1 MKNIYKILT
10 DLEATNSRLEKEKI
24 LQEQKPNTL
33 LQIVLIAALN
43 PHVNFYIKKIPPYTP
58 ATKNNESLAWALTA
72 LVDLSSRT
80 KTGNEGIAHLAH
92 ILSSLDEED
101 AIVIERII
109 QKDLRCGVSEATVN
123 KIWKGLIPSYPVM
136 LASGYDEKL
145 IQKMQFPAIVQ
156 TKFDGMRFN
165 AIVNGDSVE
174 FKSRNG
180 KDLNLFDNLKP
191 EFRDLAGKDAMVYD
205 GELLVVDEKG
215 KILDRKTG
223 NGILSKAQKGT
234 ISKEEA
240 ARVVAV
246 LWDAIPYAHFTM
258 GKSDVPYNVRLTFF
272 TRKLEALHKQTGL
285 ARIRAARSHIA
296 NDLKEAQA
304 LYRTALESGEEGI
317 ILKDSNNLWED
328 KRSKSCI
335 KFKAE
340 LEADLLCTEWV
351 EGEGKYKGM
360 LGSVILT
367 TRDKKLEVSV
377 GSGFN
382 DEQRKT
388 LKKKDVV
395 GKIITVKYNALITN
409 KSQENSLFLPI
420 FIEIREDKTR
430 ADAFKDLK

>member
-1 MKNIYKILT
+1 MINIYRILT
-10 DLEATNSRLEKEKI
+10 DLEATSSRLEKEKI
-24 LQEQKPNTL
+24 LKGEQTNTL
-33 LQIVLIAALN
+33 LQIVLVAALN
-43 PHVNFYIKKIPPYTP
+43 PHINFYIKKIPPYTP
-58 ATKNNESLAWALTA
+58 ATRNRENLAWALTQ
-72 LVDLSSRT
+72 LGELSSRT
-80 KTGNEGIAHLAH
+80 KTGNEGIKHLAE
-92 ILSSLDEED
+92 ILSSIDEED
-101 AIVIERII
+101 GIVVERII

-145 IQKMQFPAIVQ
+145 VKKIQFPAAVQ

-165 AIVNGDSVE
+165 AIVNAGSVE
-174 FKSRNG
+174 FRSRNG
-180 KDLNLFDNLKP
+180 KELNLFDNLKP
-191 EFRDLAGKDAMVYD
+191 EFLDLAGTDDMVYD
-205 GELLVVDEKG
+205 GELLVVDDDG

-234 ISKEEA
+234 IKKEEA

-246 LWDAIPYAHFTM
+246 IWDAIPYVHFTM
-258 GKSDVPYNVRLTFF
+258 GKSTVPYQLRISHF
-272 TRKLEALHKQTGL
+272 TRKLNSLHKERGL
-285 ARIRAARSHIA
+285 TRIRAARTHTA
-296 NDLKEAQA
+296 NSLEEAQQLYQEA
-304 LYRTALESGEEGI
+304 LNSGEEGI
-317 ILKDSNNLWED
+317 ILKDMNGIWED
-328 KRSKSCI
+328 KRAKHQI

-340 LEADLLCTEWV
+340 LECDLLCTEWV
-351 EGEGKYKGM
+351 AGTGKYKGM
-360 LGSVILT
+360 LGAVVLT

-382 DEQRKT
+382 DEQRKK

-409 KSQENSLFLPI
+409 KNQENSLFLPI